1 MKIPKIIRGVVML
14 DHLWI
19 TSILFSFINNKI
31 FVFHL
36 LYNLVYLGKYVL
48 NTYFCK
54 ANYQYCYEKQRER
67 ECVTYCASNYIFLT
81 MDVFFF
87 FLMWTYY

>member
-67 ECVTYCASNYIFLT
+67 ESAWHIVHQTIF
-81 MDVFFF
+81 F
-87 FLMWTYY
+87 